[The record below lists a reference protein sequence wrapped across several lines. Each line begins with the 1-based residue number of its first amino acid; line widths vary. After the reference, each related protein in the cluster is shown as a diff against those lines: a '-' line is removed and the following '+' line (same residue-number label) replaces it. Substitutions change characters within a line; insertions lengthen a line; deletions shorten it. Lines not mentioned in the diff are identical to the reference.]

1 MRFGIKELLMV
12 IPSTL
17 MLVIAILLIIFLV
30 KKIKN

>member
-1 MRFGIKELLMV
+1 MRFGIQELLMV
-12 IPSTL
+12 IPSIL